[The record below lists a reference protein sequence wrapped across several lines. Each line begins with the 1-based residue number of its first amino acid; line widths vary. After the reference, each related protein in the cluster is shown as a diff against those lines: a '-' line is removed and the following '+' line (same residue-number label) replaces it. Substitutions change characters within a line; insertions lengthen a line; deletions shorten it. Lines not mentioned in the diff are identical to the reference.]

1 MSQIQRAVETANEC
15 EKPVHDEET
24 GQGFKQRSGMIFLN
38 HKSDLFMT
46 MLRIHGDGE
55 EIGDRPEKAVASA
68 LRVNIFEMYIGELTE
83 LD

>member
-1 MSQIQRAVETANEC
+1 
-15 EKPVHDEET
+15 
-24 GQGFKQRSGMIFLN
+24 MIFLN

-68 LRVNIFEMYIGELTE
+68 FRVNIFEMYIGELTE
-83 LD
+83 LN